1 MSETFT
7 KESIKLDVCG
17 IAWPAM
23 VMAPHDVCDEPW
35 LIVNLANDC
44 FSALRHTTFGG
55 LVRPMLRA
63 GHYAASFTLPYHR
76 ELADKSMGHELEAFV
91 TAIKQ
96 DIDVFGQIRQVGK
109 ALIDHVTET
118 MMFVEPRH
126 VVIAGTSR
134 GGISALHVM
143 SVDDR
148 VQAAAL
154 VCPVTDL
161 SRLTEFEQ
169 LAGNPLYE
177 PSHAMSLLE
186 KVCDRPIWIT
196 INESD
201 ERVDEK
207 ACMAFADA
215 LVAQNPIHPKPVIW
229 PESGHAV
236 PLEAY
241 ELGGEYLR
249 DWITKQNA

>member
-1 MSETFT
+1 MSETFA
-7 KESIKLDVCG
+7 KESIKLDVCDR
-17 IAWPAM
+17 AWPAM
-23 VMAPHDVCDEPW
+23 VMAPHEVCDDPW
-35 LIVNLANDC
+35 LVVNLANDC

-76 ELADKSMGHELEAFV
+76 ELADKAMGHELQAFV
-91 TAIKQ
+91 TAMQ
-96 DIDVFGQIRQVGK
+96 QGIDVFGQIRQVGK
-109 ALIDHVTET
+109 TLIDHVTET
-118 MMFVEPRH
+118 MMLVEPRH
-126 VVIAGTSR
+126 IVIAGTSR

-161 SRLTEFEQ
+161 SKLSEFEQ
-169 LAGNPLYE
+169 LDGNPLADD
-177 PSHAMSLLE
+177 SHAMSLLG
-186 KVCDRPIWIT
+186 KVSDRPIWIT
-196 INESD
+196 INQSD

-207 ACMAFADA
+207 ACLAFADA
-215 LVAQNPIHPKPVIW
+215 LSEKKDHHPKPVIW
-229 PESGHAV
+229 PETGHAV

-241 ELGGEYLR
+241 ELGGAFLR
-249 DWITKQNA
+249 DWITLQDV

>member
-1 MSETFT
+1 MSETFA
-7 KESIKLDVCG
+7 KESIKLDVCD

-23 VMAPHDVCDEPW
+23 VMAPHEVCDEPW

-55 LVRPMLRA
+55 LIRPMLRA

-76 ELADKSMGHELEAFV
+76 ELTDKSMGHELQAFF
-91 TAIKQ
+91 AAMKQ
-96 DIDVFGQIRQVGK
+96 GIDVFGQIRQAGQ

-118 MMFVEPRH
+118 MMLVEPKH

-143 SVDDR
+143 SADER

-169 LAGNPLYE
+169 LTGNPLYDR
-177 PSHAMSLLE
+177 SHAMSLLE
-186 KVCDRPIWIT
+186 KVSNRPIWIT

-207 ACMAFADA
+207 ACLAFADA
-215 LVAQNPIHPKPVIW
+215 LAEQHPIHPKPVIW

-241 ELGGEYLR
+241 ALGGEHLR
-249 DWITKQNA
+249 DWIAQQNA